1 MCQRHEAGF
10 IEYMVGAEM
19 EKVYPVRL
27 RKRK

>member
-1 MCQRHEAGF
+1 LTACLRDR
-10 IEYMVGAEM
+10 EYMVGAEL